1 MCLNN
6 HNTKGERNSFK
17 KKDIINWKTLSCEFI
32 NFYIVILTLKF
43 NIIFPYFFLI

>member
-6 HNTKGERNSFK
+6 HNTKGERNSLK
-17 KKDIINWKTLSCEFI
+17 KKDIIKWKTLSCEFI
-32 NFYIVILTLKF
+32 NFYIVIFTLKL